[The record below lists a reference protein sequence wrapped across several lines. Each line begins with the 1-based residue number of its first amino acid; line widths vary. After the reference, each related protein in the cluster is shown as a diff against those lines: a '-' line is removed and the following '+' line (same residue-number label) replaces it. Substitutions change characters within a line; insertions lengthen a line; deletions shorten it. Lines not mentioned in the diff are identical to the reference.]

1 MEAGH
6 SASSCRRLDVSGD
19 GGLQHMCPACT
30 HASLL
35 LPAWPALST
44 PLPPRAPPTCSL
56 LVQQWPL
63 ALTLLAGLLA
73 TKIAII
79 SALGPLFGLSR
90 AESIRTGFVLSQ
102 VRARGNADWECRRAA
117 SLLCV
122 LTS

>member
-1 MEAGH
+1 MHA
-6 SASSCRRLDVSGD
+6 
-19 GGLQHMCPACT
+19 ACT
-30 HASLL
+30 PR
-35 LPAWPALST
+35 LPPAAGLAHTFT
-44 PLPPRAPPTCSL
+44 PLPPRVPPTCSL

-90 AESIRTGFVLSQ
+90 AESIRTGFILSQ
-102 VRARGNADWECRRAA
+102 VRARGEVGRVDRRTA

-122 LTS
+122 LES